1 MLYKNSRLSSAMLG
15 NSMLRQIGGS
25 STGMLTSALQGSS
38 TRPVSKYDKTLQN
51 ALGSRLK
58 SYTGIGGSAEGLR
71 SAASALSSKA
81 EDNVFDKARET
92 GSSDELLRQAKAMVN
107 GYNDTMKGLKGSSE
121 MSNSVYNDMLG
132 NAVKENSKALSEIG
146 ISVGRDNS
154 LSIDEKKF
162 QSAGIDKIEQTL
174 GKGSGLTDR
183 LSFVS
188 EYVSRNAAAN
198 ATRSLSTMGYGS
210 GGGYLSTNYLSG
222 LLGGGYNFFI

>member
-15 NSMLRQIGGS
+15 NSMLGQIGGS

-71 SAASALSSKA
+71 GAASALSSKA

-92 GSSDELLRQAKAMVN
+92 GSSEELLRQAKAMVN
-107 GYNDTMKGLKGSSE
+107 GYNDM
-121 MSNSVYNDMLG
+121 
-132 NAVKENSKALSEIG
+132 
-146 ISVGRDNS
+146 
-154 LSIDEKKF
+154 
-162 QSAGIDKIEQTL
+162 
-174 GKGSGLTDR
+174 
-183 LSFVS
+183 
-188 EYVSRNAAAN
+188 
-198 ATRSLSTMGYGS
+198 MGYGS
-210 GGGYLSTNYLSG
+210 GGGYLNTNYLSG